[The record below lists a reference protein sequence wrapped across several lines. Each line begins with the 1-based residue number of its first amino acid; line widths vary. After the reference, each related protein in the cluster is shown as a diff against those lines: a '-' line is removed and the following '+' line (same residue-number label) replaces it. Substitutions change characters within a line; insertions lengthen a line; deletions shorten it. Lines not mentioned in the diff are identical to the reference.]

1 MVESLKDKFELN
13 IKVKW
18 ESKSFKSPY
27 KYNKKSKNITFFSN
41 SFWSKNEKKR
51 LLQEKIVVAMIG
63 AREISRNMES
73 FEDNILKIF
82 SDEK

>member
-73 FEDNILKIF
+73 F
-82 SDEK
+82 